1 MPLTLLEFINL
12 ALLDDRVSTTT
23 SPGRMPSFKAMSEFV
38 IKDELVKAEFVKE
51 RQAQAKE
58 EFSDEDWQTSLEL
71 DRQGKIKDTL
81 DNFVLIIRHD
91 DGHSI

>member
-1 MPLTLLEFINL
+1 
-12 ALLDDRVSTTT
+12 
-23 SPGRMPSFKAMSEFV
+23 MPSFKAMSEFV

-81 DNFVLIIRHD
+81 DNLFNHKA
-91 DGHSI
+91 